1 MAEARSRIDANGG
14 AISWLEDC
22 GQNYSEYENDGVTY
36 KVWLEDAQSL
46 DRKLQ
51 VMKKYELAGAAFW
64 KAGMETAD
72 VWDTISS
79 YME

>member
-14 AISWLEDC
+14 QITWLADM
-22 GQNYSEYENDGVTY
+22 GQNYSQYEKDGVTY

-46 DRKLQ
+46 DKKLQ
-51 VMKKYELAGAAFW
+51 VMEDYDLAGAAFW